1 MRHRLIPSSLQ
12 SRLLLTYVILVLL
25 GLGGLILWTGLRL
38 QAAGIEQAEHDLELQ
53 AHIIANALREPLGEW
68 SDGKGGEGRSLDVL
82 VRSYA
87 RSAGVRVT
95 VVDPSLQV
103 VLSSDDTVQAHLND
117 DHPEIVAARLRNEQ
131 HDIRWDEWGNEERL
145 FVAAPV
151 VDEEKLDGIVQ
162 LSVPMAP
169 LYADMRRTWVNLLLA
184 GGVMLLSTALV
195 SQVLARQ
202 VAGPIRGLTVVTEA
216 VAGGNLNQRVTPAG
230 PDEVQRLG
238 RAFNRMAEQVREML
252 ARQQAFVANAAHEL
266 RSPLASL
273 QLRIEMLQR
282 HGQDKPELA
291 ERYLRQMEHEI
302 EHLRRLVDH
311 LLLLSRLDQG
321 QELPR
326 PPLDLAPI
334 LYELADEMGP
344 LVQVAGLHLHV
355 DVPPHLPAVAAN
367 VDPMRMVMR
376 NLLDNAIKYTPAGG
390 RIVLRATAEDL
401 RPNDQF
407 MRHHEHTNG
416 ARNPRSS
423 LVTGRSSHSTTN
435 PAVLIQVAD
444 TGPGIAAE
452 HLPHIFDRF
461 YRVSTTRT
469 HSQSGAG
476 LGLSLVRS
484 IVEAHGGQVEIH
496 SVPGQGS
503 TFTVRLPTTGNG
515 ARDPA
520 PAGNVQ
526 TCGV

>member
-1 MRHRLIPSSLQ
+1 MRYRLIPSSLQ
-12 SRLLLTYVILVLL
+12 SRLLLTYMILVLL

-38 QAAGIEQAEHDLELQ
+38 QTAVVEQAEHDLELQ
-53 AHIIANALREPLGEW
+53 TLIIANALREPLGKLRE
-68 SDGKGGEGRSLDVL
+68 GEGARGRSLDAL
-82 VRSYA
+82 VRSFAYSVGA
-87 RSAGVRVT
+87 RVT
-95 VVDPSLQV
+95 VVEPSLQV
-103 VLSSDDTVQAHLND
+103 MLSSDDVVPIHFEK
-117 DHPEIVAARLRNEQ
+117 DHPEIVAAGIGDEQ
-131 HDIRWDEWGNEERL
+131 HDIRWDEWRNEERL
-145 FVAAPV
+145 FVAAPIQG
-151 VDEEKLDGIVQ
+151 EESLEGIVQ
-162 LSVPMAP
+162 LSVPMVP
-169 LYADMRRTWVNLLLA
+169 LYAEIRRTWLSLLA
-184 GGVMLLSTALV
+184 AAGAVLAATALV
-195 SQVLARQ
+195 SLVLARQ
-202 VAGPIRGLTVVTEA
+202 LAGPIRSLTAVTEA
-216 VAGGNLNQRVTPAG
+216 VASGHLDQQVVPAG
-230 PDEVQRLG
+230 PDEIERLG
-238 RAFNRMAEQVREML
+238 WAFNRMAEQVREML

-266 RSPLASL
+266 RSPLAGL

-282 HGQDKPELA
+282 HGQAKPELA
-291 ERYLRQMEHEI
+291 EHYLRQMEHEI

-326 PPLDLAPI
+326 PPLDLAPL

-355 DVPPHLPAVAAN
+355 DIPPHLPAVAAN

-390 RIVLRATAEDL
+390 RIVLRATAEGL
-401 RPNDQF
+401 QPGDQL
-407 MRHHEHTNG
+407 MWHHEHADG
-416 ARNPRSS
+416 VQMPRSPLVVSRS
-423 LVTGRSSHSTTN
+423 LHDTEK

-461 YRVSTTRT
+461 YRVSTTRS
-469 HSQSGAG
+469 HSQGGAG

-503 TFTVRLPTTGNG
+503 TFTVRLPMTGNG
-515 ARDPA
+515 ADDQAAVNPVQA
-520 PAGNVQ
+520 P
-526 TCGV
+526 